1 MKNVSTIAALVAVVS
16 MLLLAGCNN
25 ASIPDEGKVM
35 RDSDGNE
42 YFVKYHIGNT
52 YTIDQLP
59 ARPE

>member
-1 MKNVSTIAALVAVVS
+1 MKNVSTIVALVAVVS

-42 YFVKYHIGNT
+42 YLVKFHCGNV
-52 YTIDQLP
+52 YTIDPLP
-59 ARPE
+59 TKPE